1 MMFTNRVFR
10 AAAALTLGA
19 ALCTGAAHAAGITQ
33 DVGGVQVENS
43 VSLSG
48 NTLQLNGAGV
58 RFKAVFKVYTAALYL
73 GKRVGTPEAVFSA
86 PGPKRLLL
94 TMLREMDANDL
105 GRLFARGVESNVPSL
120 EVNKSLMSLVR
131 MGQIFS
137 DARLVKAGDVIQMD
151 WVPGTGTVISIR
163 GVVQGEPFKEPEFYN
178 ALLRIWLGKAPADAK
193 LKDALLG
200 IAPATPIGNN

>member
-1 MMFTNRVFR
+1 MTISRLFPTTV
-10 AAAALTLGA
+10 AAI
-19 ALCTGAAHAAGITQ
+19 ALCAVLSLDAAHAAGITQ

-43 VSLSG
+43 VSLNG
-48 NTLQLNGAGV
+48 NTLQLNGAGI
-58 RFKAVFKVYTAALYL
+58 RYKAVFKVYTGALYL

-86 PGPKRLLL
+86 PGPKRLML

-137 DARLVKAGDVIQMD
+137 DARVVKPGDVIQMD

-163 GVVQGEPFKEPEFYN
+163 GVVQGEAFKDPEFYN

-200 IAPATPIGNN
+200 IAPTTPISNN

>member
-1 MMFTNRVFR
+1 MTISRFVST
-10 AAAALTLGA
+10 AAAAI
-19 ALCTGAAHAAGITQ
+19 ALCATFSLGTTHAAGFTQ

-43 VSLSG
+43 VLVSG
-48 NTLQLNGAGV
+48 NTLQLNGAGI

-73 GKRVGTPEAVFSA
+73 GKRVGTADAVFSA
-86 PGPKRLLL
+86 PGPKRLML
-94 TMLREMDANDL
+94 TMTREVDANEL
-105 GRLFARGVESNVPSL
+105 GRLFAKGVESNVPSL

-137 DARLVKAGDVIQMD
+137 DAKTVKPGDVIQID

-163 GVVQGEPFKEPEFYN
+163 GSVQGEPFKEPEFYN
-178 ALLRIWLGKAPADAK
+178 ALLSIWLGKLPADAT

-200 IAPATPIGNN
+200 IAPSTPSRSN